1 MGAMNDAPLRRR
13 VPSLP
18 ALGGA
23 IGAVALDAIYLAAIA
38 GQGAVM
44 PGGRVPF
51 VAGWIAAAA
60 CLAGIGA
67 LTQDAAHRAL
77 LLAIAAAAMITLA
90 VPGAW
95 SIGAPL
101 FICAVAVG
109 LGAARAAKQL
119 RLPGWLV
126 FIAPMVLIAAVG
138 VILFAGFALTEV

>member
-1 MGAMNDAPLRRR
+1 MDSAPSRRR

-23 IGAVALDAIYLAAIA
+23 VGAVAVDALYLAAIVR
-38 GQGAVM
+38 QGDVM

-51 VAGWIAAAA
+51 VAAWIAVAA
-60 CLAGIGA
+60 CLAAIGA
-67 LTQDAAHRAL
+67 LTQAAANRAL
-77 LLAIAAAAMITLA
+77 LLAIAAAALLTLA

-101 FICAVAVG
+101 AICAVAVG
-109 LGAARAAKQL
+109 LGAARATEQL

-126 FIAPMVLIAAVG
+126 FIAPMVLITAVG
-138 VILFAGFALTEV
+138 LILFAGFALTQG